1 MGAFTALAGDLVIH
15 PDSSAWL
22 KKARSRS
29 SFFADDGGASFHA
42 ARNSRSRFAS
52 SSRRNRTPL
61 PVQNSVKVWDLSR
74 FVSLGGPN
82 NTRYFFSVDAARF
95 RAVASVVNFRM
106 ASVTVILSSSDVSTV
121 LATSMSRTTSVARS
135 QFVRSRLLRTGSPAT
150 VPRAQIGH
158 QDPRDCLPLATAGG
172 KPAHSSSDPDSCGL
186 DRPRR
191 CPGPR
196 SDTSTVGTACPS
208 RDGGHGLFFSGPN

>member
-29 SFFADDGGASFHA
+29 SFFDDARGASFHA
-42 ARNSRSRFAS
+42 ARNSRSRSAS
-52 SSRRNRTPL
+52 SSRRNRTPF
-61 PVQNSVKVWDLSR
+61 PVQNSVKVGDLSR
-74 FVSLGGPN
+74 FVLLGGPN

-106 ASVTVILSSSDVSTV
+106 ASVTVILSSFGVSTV
-121 LATSMSRTTSVARS
+121 PATSMSRMTSVARS

-150 VPRAQIGH
+150 VPWTQIGH
-158 QDPRDCLPLATAGG
+158 QHRRYCLPFERLV
-172 KPAHSSSDPDSCGL
+172 L
-186 DRPRR
+186 I
-191 CPGPR
+191 
-196 SDTSTVGTACPS
+196 
-208 RDGGHGLFFSGPN
+208 

>member
-29 SFFADDGGASFHA
+29 SFFDDAKGASFHA
-42 ARNSRSRFAS
+42 ARNSRSRSAS

-61 PVQNSVKVWDLSR
+61 PVQNSVKVADLSR

-106 ASVTVILSSSDVSTV
+106 ASQTFLGYVNDPE
-121 LATSMSRTTSVARS
+121 ATA
-135 QFVRSRLLRTGSPAT
+135 AT
-150 VPRAQIGH
+150 V
-158 QDPRDCLPLATAGG
+158 
-172 KPAHSSSDPDSCGL
+172 
-186 DRPRR
+186 
-191 CPGPR
+191 
-196 SDTSTVGTACPS
+196 S
-208 RDGGHGLFFSGPN
+208 RDGWLYTGD